1 MAVGSQFQRPR
12 HTVLIRSRV
21 SVRAEPNRASKRSV
35 PALGYVLLGFESGK
49 KDLLDW
55 EWKDNSFLTDSEE
68 NFLRSLLVPRA
79 PTSVPARVEGRGP
92 IPIGV
97 STHLL
102 SCAVMF

>member
-1 MAVGSQFQRPR
+1 MAVGSQLVPVPQAHGSGTESCVCP
-12 HTVLIRSRV
+12 S
-21 SVRAEPNRASKRSV
+21 RASKRSV
-35 PALGYVLLGFESGK
+35 PTLGYVLLGFESGK

-55 EWKDNSFLTDSEE
+55 EWKDNSFLTDNEE

-79 PTSVPARVEGRGP
+79 PTSIPARVEGRGP